1 MQQPE
6 SELVGGLKNGE
17 ETAFRELVN
26 RYQGKVY
33 NTCLGFVKREEDA
46 DDLAQEVFIEIHRSI
61 RNFRM
66 EASLSTWI
74 YRIAVNKSLEFL
86 RRKKLRNRIS
96 NLFRTDS
103 EKPVEIPDFNHPG
116 VLEER
121 KEAAKVL
128 FEAIGRLS
136 EYQKT
141 AYTLHK
147 IEGLSY
153 EQIAA
158 LMQKTLLSVQSLIH
172 RARINLQKDLR
183 TYYVKNML

>member
-6 SELVGGLKNGE
+6 SKLVGGLINGE
-17 ETAFRELVN
+17 ETAFRDLVD

-66 EASLSTWI
+66 ESSLSTWI
-74 YRIAVNKSLEFL
+74 YRIAVNKSLDFL
-86 RRKKLRNRIS
+86 RRKKLRSRIS
-96 NLFRTDS
+96 HLFGGNRD
-103 EKPVEIPDFNHPG
+103 KPADNADFNHPG

-121 KEAAKVL
+121 KEVAKVL
-128 FEAIGRLS
+128 FEAIGRLP
-136 EYQKT
+136 EHQKT

-153 EQIAA
+153 EQIAEI
-158 LMQKTLLSVQSLIH
+158 MQKTLLSVQSLIH
-172 RARINLQKDLR
+172 RARINLRKDLR
-183 TYYVKNML
+183 VYYEKNML